1 MQWVYIRR
9 MNEQEAKELI
19 RSKIKEVAFRQ
30 VSDTDQLM
38 EQHILDSMA
47 AVDLAV
53 ALEAAFGISIPF
65 VDINKQQF
73 ASVETLAAYIALK
86 RG

>member
-1 MQWVYIRR
+1 
-9 MNEQEAKELI
+9 MNENETKELI
-19 RSKIKEVAFRQ
+19 RSKIKEIAFRN
-30 VSDTDQLM
+30 VGDTDELM
-38 EQHILDSMA
+38 EQHILDSMG

-73 ASVETLAAYIALK
+73 ASVESLAAYVTLK